1 MTTAVFAFCMV
12 SATILTLAR
21 VVPLRMI
28 LGYATWVDVGFSV
41 GMLGF
46 FSGTL
51 TGAMSAVV
59 AGLLLAVTLT
69 IGRKLLG
76 YQRLAFD
83 GDGWRSGHGWARG
96 VIVVDYPPIW
106 LTWKEPVRE
115 FLKKLVPGNGPR

>member
-1 MTTAVFAFCMV
+1 MTTALFALCIV
-12 SATILTLAR
+12 SATIITLAR
-21 VVPLRMI
+21 VMPFRMI
-28 LGYATWVDVGFSV
+28 LGYATYIDVAFSV

-69 IGRKLLG
+69 LGRKLIG

-83 GDGWRSGHGWARG
+83 GDGWRSGYGWARG
-96 VIVVDYPPIW
+96 VIVVDYPPVW
-106 LTWKEPVRE
+106 AGWKEPIIE
-115 FLKKLVPGNGPR
+115 FIKKVIPGNG